1 MKGYKVFCPNFTSK
15 HKGFQ
20 YKENETFEVQLP
32 IQICS
37 HGLHFCIKASDCFN
51 YYEFDPKN
59 IVCEVEALGETQ
71 THADDSK
78 VCTNILRVGRRLSW
92 QEVLVVANEGNNNTG
107 LANSGDRNSGN
118 TNSGNWNSGYRNSGD
133 RNSGYRNSGDSNS
146 GDSNSGNCN
155 SGNSNSGNR
164 NWGYSNSGNWNSG
177 NRNSG
182 DRNSGDRNSGD
193 RNSGNWN
200 SGYSNSGDSNS
211 GNWNSGNRNSGDSN
225 SGYRAGGAF
234 CTDKNPKLILFDK
247 LTDIDVRDWEES
259 ECVKIMSRLLDF
271 TIWVTSSAMT
281 AEEKERYPKHETTD
295 GYLKTK
301 TVHEAWADM
310 WGNLKAKEKK
320 VFTSLPNFDSE
331 KFFEITGIKI

>member
-146 GDSNSGNCN
+146 G
-155 SGNSNSGNR
+155 
-164 NWGYSNSGNWNSG
+164 
-177 NRNSG
+177 
-182 DRNSGDRNSGD
+182 
-193 RNSGNWN
+193 
-200 SGYSNSGDSNS
+200 
-211 GNWNSGNRNSGDSN
+211 
-225 SGYRAGGAF
+225 YRAGGAF